1 MNKWSKKRFWGY
13 AKSVEVKNC
22 RSDWKGTGTQT
33 RKTGNHI
40 GNQIWKPIGIFEEN
54 WKPNAYLKQKICEL
68 QWAPKLQNL
77 SFLAQKWKNRSK
89 KIATTAK
96 QKSQG
101 PTPVHILML
110 TLFYISPYLKITKR
124 IDDFENW
131 KNAYLVHVHAVYC
144 VGTLCSRCHY
154 SG

>member
-13 AKSVEVKNC
+13 AKSVEVKNY

-89 KIATTAK
+89 KKNCHNRKTEIPRPYSCAYFD
-96 QKSQG
+96 
-101 PTPVHILML
+101 VNFILYF
-110 TLFYISPYLKITKR
+110 TLLEDYKKDRWF
-124 IDDFENW
+124 W
-131 KNAYLVHVHAVYC
+131 KLEKC
-144 VGTLCSRCHY
+144 IFSTCTRSLLC
-154 SG
+154 GDIMQ